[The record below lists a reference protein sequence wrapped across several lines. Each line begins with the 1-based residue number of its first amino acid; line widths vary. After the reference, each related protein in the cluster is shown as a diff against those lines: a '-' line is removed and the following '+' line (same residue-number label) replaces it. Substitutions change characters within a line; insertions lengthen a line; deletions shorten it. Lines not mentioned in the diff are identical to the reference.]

1 MSTRQLTDSNSLVT
15 DTYTYD
21 AFGLLL
27 NRSGATENNYMYTG
41 EQYDPNV
48 GFYYLRARYYN
59 QSNGRFLTMDTW
71 AGSMF
76 EPASLHKYL
85 YCAGNPVGN
94 WDPSGE
100 FNLYST
106 SGGLIALGTLMF
118 AMTLLAEVSLVGWGY
133 LMDWLID
140 ASIPVE
146 WTGSFKIGGIS
157 IGLPNPYTGNPNIVS
172 AGINY
177 IHAHLEGS
185 RKTSKG
191 IEYGMGNYIII
202 VFGPSIGGLFSSSEA
217 SGKVNTPGLLGTNPK
232 ILTGSVVWSSVSYV
246 TESINSGSTT
256 FYMGFGYGTVSN
268 EFGYN
273 IGISLIEGVSFLT
286 GSSYWYKPK

>member
-1 MSTRQLTDSNSLVT
+1 
-15 DTYTYD
+15 
-21 AFGLLL
+21 
-27 NRSGATENNYMYTG
+27 
-41 EQYDPNV
+41 
-48 GFYYLRARYYN
+48 
-59 QSNGRFLTMDTW
+59 MDTW